1 MVPRLPVTRVCV
13 GGGARC
19 SWPAQLHQ
27 GRSQGGRAE
36 RVSNIISVTRRLALR
51 VHGLHRAIAKHTS
64 FEMGP

>member
-1 MVPRLPVTRVCV
+1 MVPRLPVTRV

-19 SWPAQLHQ
+19 SWPTQLHQ

-51 VHGLHRAIAKHTS
+51 VHGLRRAIAKHTS